1 MTVEEKIH
9 CICHA
14 ISHKKG
20 VQIRILHVTDL
31 TSVADYFILSTVRNS
46 KQAQAAAD
54 EVEEQMKAAG
64 ETILRHEGYREGE
77 WILLDFG
84 DIIVHIFTDEERRR
98 YELDHLWSEAPITA
112 YEDDDEETN
121 DSAKQ

>member
-98 YELDHLWSEAPITA
+98 YELDHLWSEAPMTA

-121 DSAKQ
+121 DNAKQ